1 MRRRPPPPPPV
12 FEPETWVIRNDWQ
25 ATVFSTDIKFKSAA
39 SDITEYSKIGI
50 ETGSIGFDY
59 DYGDYQQ
66 FAYLNYGSKT
76 VGTQYRSALK
86 QEQITSQKW
95 VYGGWDS
102 DVTKYATI
110 TFTEESPSGQLL
122 TWLQANATK
131 Q

>member
-1 MRRRPPPPPPV
+1 MIRRPPPPV

-25 ATVFSTDIKFKSAA
+25 ATVFSADIKFESAA
-39 SDITEYSKIGI
+39 SDLTTYSKF
-50 ETGSIGFDY
+50 SITTSDVVYSDDGLY
-59 DYGDYQQ
+59 EQ

-86 QEQITSQKW
+86 QRQVTSQTW